1 MLSSRAQWLP
11 NLGALSQFSRPVVVE
26 LFGHGR
32 SPTPDDPAVLTPA
45 SYVEHFKR
53 IRERLGVER
62 WLVCGQS
69 LGASLT
75 IRYAIERPERV
86 IAHAFTNSNSA
97 LARPRTLR
105 AGGSCGRLEALA
117 ARGRA
122 LIDEHPMNP
131 ARNRRL
137 PPAVREAFE
146 QDMQLM
152 TVEGYIALLRHT
164 IPEAPMGHRLGE
176 NSVPA
181 LLVVGERERRFAA
194 LREHAERTM
203 PLLEVVGLEGGHA
216 VNIDAAEGFNGAL
229 REFFERHAGG

>member
-1 MLSSRAQWLP
+1 M
-11 NLGALSQFSRPVVVE
+11 
-26 LFGHGR
+26 
-32 SPTPDDPAVLTPA
+32 
-45 SYVEHFKR
+45 
-53 IRERLGVER
+53 
-62 WLVCGQS
+62 CGQS

-97 LARPRTLR
+97 LARPRALR
-105 AGGSCGRLEALA
+105 PGGARGGGRLEALA

-122 LIDEHPMNP
+122 VIDEHPMNP

-137 PPAVREAFE
+137 PLAVREAFE
-146 QDMQLM
+146 RDMQLI

-164 IPEAPMGHRLGE
+164 IPDAPMGHRLAE
-176 NSVPA
+176 NTVPA
-181 LLVVGERERRFAA
+181 LLVVGERERGFAA

-216 VNIDAAEGFNGAL
+216 VNIDAAEGFNRAL